1 MKIKFNKLL
10 TLSLAC
16 GLIFFGSCKENEKI
30 KDDKSEIE
38 IQVKTKSDTNIDKN
52 LLIGSWLDASEA
64 ALHFS
69 LFEDET
75 SRSDNMKTLLYEK
88 WRLEGNKLIL
98 TVKSIG
104 NGNTSVGEEK
114 YLIEELTD
122 KKMVLKDGKRLL
134 KFKKKD

>member
-104 NGNTSVGEEK
+104 NDNTSVSEEK

>member
-104 NGNTSVGEEK
+104 NGNTSVSEEK

>member
-122 KKMVLKDGKRLL
+122 KKMVLKNGKRLL